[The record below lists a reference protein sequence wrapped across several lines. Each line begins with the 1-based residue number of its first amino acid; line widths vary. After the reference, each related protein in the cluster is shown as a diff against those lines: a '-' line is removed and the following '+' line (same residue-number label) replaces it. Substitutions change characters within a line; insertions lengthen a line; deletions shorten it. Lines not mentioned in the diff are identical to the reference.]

1 MKTTINLDGIY
12 KLKRLD
18 YGTDIGFVFREDFYP
33 AGYLDIKVPGD
44 VRTAL
49 REYGLI
55 DGYYLGKNLDK
66 ERWIEES
73 DWLYVRDFFCDLSL
87 KDRENVL
94 CFDGIDTLAE
104 VWLNGK
110 LLGKTDNMFLEQ
122 RFDATDI
129 LRYGAYN
136 TLAVKIISPVES
148 TKDVDRTG
156 IYPEDDTT
164 RMLLRKSQMNWGW
177 DFCGHCLTGGIWK
190 SVRIESRDC
199 PVFETVHLRTVRL
212 EGDRAVLAAGL
223 KAKPYGK
230 RGVNGL
236 KAELLFSLEGNF
248 VTRVE
253 IPADGTET
261 EISVKN
267 PRLWWPRP
275 YGKANLYDVTAE
287 LLEDGKETDRR
298 QFRFG
303 IRTVVLHQEKD
314 EFGGRQFQFEI
325 NGRRLFV
332 RGANWVPTN
341 CVYSEIRK
349 DDYDFYIRRA
359 VESNLSMLRIWG
371 GGIYEPDYFFDL
383 CDENGIMVFQD
394 FMLACGIFPQ
404 DDVFLEQVSR
414 EVEAVVDRYY
424 NRASLVLWSAD
435 NELDQAYW
443 WYDLQ
448 DHFQR

>member
-104 VWLNGK
+104 VWMNGK

-199 PVFETVHLRTVRL
+199 PVF
-212 EGDRAVLAAGL
+212 
-223 KAKPYGK
+223 
-230 RGVNGL
+230 
-236 KAELLFSLEGNF
+236 
-248 VTRVE
+248 
-253 IPADGTET
+253 
-261 EISVKN
+261 
-267 PRLWWPRP
+267 
-275 YGKANLYDVTAE
+275 
-287 LLEDGKETDRR
+287 
-298 QFRFG
+298 
-303 IRTVVLHQEKD
+303 
-314 EFGGRQFQFEI
+314 
-325 NGRRLFV
+325 
-332 RGANWVPTN
+332 
-341 CVYSEIRK
+341 
-349 DDYDFYIRRA
+349 
-359 VESNLSMLRIWG
+359 
-371 GGIYEPDYFFDL
+371 
-383 CDENGIMVFQD
+383 
-394 FMLACGIFPQ
+394 
-404 DDVFLEQVSR
+404 
-414 EVEAVVDRYY
+414 
-424 NRASLVLWSAD
+424 
-435 NELDQAYW
+435 
-443 WYDLQ
+443 
-448 DHFQR
+448 